1 MGKEIDCALGVYPY
15 GRRNKDKLLGCE
27 LIEQTYCEQ
36 LKAQVFI
43 FQDKYRRL
51 KIDLFILESGEVL
64 LGDFYGD
71 TMKREDMYFVF
82 VCGAKE

>member
-1 MGKEIDCALGVYPY
+1 MGKEIDSAMGVYPF
-15 GRRNKDKLLGCE
+15 GRRNKDKLLACE
-27 LIEQTYCEQ
+27 LVEQTYCEQ
-36 LKAQVFI
+36 LKAQVLI

-71 TMKREDMYFVF
+71 TMKREDMVF
-82 VCGAKE
+82 VRVSGAKG